1 VITRRIIARAPV
13 RVADLGGWSDTWFAG
28 HGAVCHIA
36 VNPGARV
43 TLQAWSAAVPMVQFD
58 VASTGERYAF
68 APMQPPGRHP
78 LLEAALREIPLPP
91 RMAVQIACAADVPP
105 GCSTGTSAAVC
116 VALLAALDRLAGGG
130 RTVAEL
136 ARAAHRV
143 ETLHLGWQSGVQDQ
157 LAAAFGGIN
166 LVEMPA
172 YPMAQVTMLPV
183 PATVRATLERTLL
196 TVFLGRSHHSSA
208 VHEQVIARLRAHDGA
223 PALDPL
229 RQAAAA
235 GAAAL
240 CAGDL
245 TTYGA
250 CMAANTEAQRALHP
264 ALISA
269 DADALIALA
278 RHHDALGWK
287 VNGAGGDGGSL
298 AILCADAPSHARLAQ
313 AVAAAGRQW
322 RVLPLRLA
330 AAGVRARD
338 AL

>member
-1 VITRRIIARAPV
+1 VTVRRIIARAPV

-28 HGAVCHIA
+28 HGAVCHVA

-43 TLQAWSAAVPMVQFD
+43 SLAAWPAAAPLVQFD
-58 VASTGERYAF
+58 VASTGERYGFDPAR
-68 APMQPPGRHP
+68 PPGRHP
-78 LLEAALREIPLPP
+78 LLEATLREIPLPAGVAA
-91 RMAVQIACAADVPP
+91 RITCAADVPP

-116 VALLAALDRLAGGG
+116 VALLAALDRLAGGARG
-130 RTVAEL
+130 AAGL

-166 LVEMPA
+166 LVQMPA
-172 YPMAQVTMLPV
+172 YPTAHVTPLPV
-183 PATVRATLERTLL
+183 AAAVRATLERTLL

-229 RQAAAA
+229 RQAASA

-245 TTYGA
+245 TAFGA
-250 CMAANTEAQRALHP
+250 WMVTNTEAQRALHP
-264 ALISA
+264 TLVSA

-278 RHHDALGWK
+278 RQYRALGWK

-298 AILCADAPSHARLAQ
+298 SILCADAAHHARLAR
-313 AVAAAGRQW
+313 AIEAAGDRW
-322 RVLPLRLA
+322 RVLPFRLA

-338 AL
+338 VP